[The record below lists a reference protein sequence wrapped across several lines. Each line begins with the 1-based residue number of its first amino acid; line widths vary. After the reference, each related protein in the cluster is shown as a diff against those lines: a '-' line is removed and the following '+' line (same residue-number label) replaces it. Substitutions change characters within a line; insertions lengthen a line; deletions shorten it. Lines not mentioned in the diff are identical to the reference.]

1 MLHSKN
7 FKNLGECIN
16 LVNDAGYG
24 LASYIFSSNKSEINK
39 LITKVQSGRIW
50 LNSSLKWNPNLPVG
64 GYNLSG
70 NGRDMGKF
78 GFNTYLTT
86 KSLYL
91 DKYKAKSK

>member
-1 MLHSKN
+1 M
-7 FKNLGECIN
+7 E
-16 LVNDAGYG
+16 
-24 LASYIFSSNKSEINK
+24 
-39 LITKVQSGRIW
+39 
-50 LNSSLKWNPNLPVG
+50 PNLPVG